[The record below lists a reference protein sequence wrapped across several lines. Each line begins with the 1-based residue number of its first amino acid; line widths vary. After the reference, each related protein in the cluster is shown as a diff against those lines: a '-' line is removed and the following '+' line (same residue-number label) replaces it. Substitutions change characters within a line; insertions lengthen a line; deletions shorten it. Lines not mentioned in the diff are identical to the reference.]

1 MITGI
6 EVNVRLVNKMFD
18 NQYTI
23 YIEMINIRYVFD
35 INDR

>member
-6 EVNVRLVNKMFD
+6 EINVRLANKMFD
-18 NQYTI
+18 NQYTV

-35 INDR
+35 IYNR